1 MKSLTNFLFEAS
13 ALKRLKRTGWQIL
26 GDNDESI
33 AEHSYMVGV
42 ISYIIGKQKNADI
55 EKVLLMALFH
65 DFTESRIGDIYKLAD
80 FYVKADVLKAARDA
94 YEGLPDGDGLV
105 KITREYEDEDTLE
118 AKIVHDADTLALCIE
133 LKQLIEKGNTN
144 AKEWFEANL
153 DALVLA
159 ESKSLGKELAKTN
172 SQDWWKKERKEIH
185 QRFKSK
191 K

>member
-1 MKSLTNFLFEAS
+1 
-13 ALKRLKRTGWQIL
+13 
-26 GDNDESI
+26 
-33 AEHSYMVGV
+33 MVGV

-185 QRFKSK
+185 QR
-191 K
+191 